1 MQNTMGQDLINK
13 FINKVGLVSRNTN
26 IRNLINESYY
36 FGYQWKDR
44 LNNLTN
50 YTHNRP
56 MYKLIIRENEYILE
70 KITTYVV
77 IQHIKIVNIDVYI
90 CNRKPNELK
99 LTSDYQ
105 DNIGIVE
112 QYMLDAANKHKISK
126 YKFKI
131 LENENIFSV
140 MDSNY
145 NIIKHDGVL
154 ESSDGDGDGYNKS
167 SVSISSLL
175 ENFIIPSS

>member
-13 FINKVGLVSRNTN
+13 SLNKIGFGSRNAN
-26 IRNLINESYY
+26 IRNLINDSYY
-36 FGYQWKDR
+36 FGYKWKDR

-50 YTHNRP
+50 YTHYRP
-56 MYKLIIRENEYILE
+56 MYKLIISENSYVLE

-77 IQHIKIVNIDVYI
+77 IQHFKIVNIDVYI
-90 CNRKPNELK
+90 CNRIPNELK

-112 QYMLDAANKHKISK
+112 QYMLDEANKHNISK

-140 MDSNY
+140 MDSSY
-145 NIIKHDGVL
+145 NIIKHDGIL
-154 ESSDGDGDGYNKS
+154 ESSNGDGYNKS

-175 ENFIIPSS
+175 ENFIVPSS

>member
-13 FINKVGLVSRNTN
+13 SFSKVGLVPRNAN
-26 IRNLINESYY
+26 IRNLINDSYY
-36 FGYQWKDR
+36 FGYKWKDR

-50 YTHNRP
+50 YTHYRS
-56 MYKLIIRENEYILE
+56 MYKLIISENSYVLE

-77 IQHIKIVNIDVYI
+77 IQHFKIVSIDVYM
-90 CNRKPNELK
+90 CNRIPNELE

-112 QYMLDAANKHKISK
+112 QYMLNEANKHKISK
-126 YKFKI
+126 YNFKI
-131 LENENIFSV
+131 LENESIFSV

-145 NIIKHDGVL
+145 GIIKHDGIL
-154 ESSDGDGDGYNKS
+154 ESSNADGYNKS

-175 ENFIIPSS
+175 ENFIVPR